1 MGINHVRLSA
11 LENRIY
17 FGSNPLCMQ
26 VIFDPYPN
34 HLLMESYIYFN
45 YDEGYEAKKL
55 RAKRDLFIGENL
67 RERIHE
73 ANVTVHRF
81 EAEYYEL
88 LHPEVYSRR
97 EQKRINST
105 LKMVDKLIADNQK
118 KALDVGAGTG
128 NLTGKLLRMGYKV
141 AAIDICTE
149 MCEILE
155 KKYKPYLEAKKLI
168 VVNSPIEDVSFDR
181 DDFDLITCY
190 SVLHHLPDYVDAIQ
204 RLSVFLKKGG
214 VIYLDHEPS
223 PFYWKNESN
232 YVARLV
238 KLIYFHS
245 NPLLNTLYFQ
255 IMGMNIPSLDYNL
268 SDYWHKKEHP
278 LDHRKIE
285 YIFKKENFDFFTRT
299 DYHLN
304 GTWVINP
311 IFYIYEHSCKPEMS
325 FWVAK
330 K

>member
-1 MGINHVRLSA
+1 M
-11 LENRIY
+11 
-17 FGSNPLCMQ
+17 
-26 VIFDPYPN
+26 
-34 HLLMESYIYFN
+34 
-45 YDEGYEAKKL
+45 
-55 RAKRDLFIGENL
+55 GENL

-73 ANVTVHRF
+73 ANVAVHRF

-88 LHPEVYSRR
+88 LHPEVYGKQ

-118 KALDVGAGTG
+118 KALDFGAGTG
-128 NLTGKLLRMGYKV
+128 NLTGKLLHMDYKV
-141 AAIDICTE
+141 TAIDISAE
-149 MCEILE
+149 MCTILK
-155 KKYKPYLEAKKLI
+155 KKYRTYLEAKKLI
-168 VVNSPIEDVSFDR
+168 VINSPIEDVNFGKDE
-181 DDFDLITCY
+181 FDLITCY

-214 VIYLDHEPS
+214 VMYLDHEAS
-223 PFYWKNESN
+223 PFYWKSESHS
-232 YVARLV
+232 VAHLV
-238 KLIYFHS
+238 KHIYFHS
-245 NPLLNTLYFQ
+245 NPLLNTLYFK
-255 IMGMNIPSLDYNL
+255 IRGINIPSLDYAL

-285 YIFKKENFDFFTRT
+285 CIFEEENFDFFTRI

-304 GTWVINP
+304 GTWILNP
-311 IFYIYEHSCKPEMS
+311 IFYIYKYICKPEMS